1 MSIPTHEEIYR
12 LQQLSRV
19 KNTDKCTSK
28 WLRVVDRFNKEAN
41 MTKKINQYDTCN
53 ELEDFLCKFITWLKK
68 LNGEEYKAESIYNC
82 YASLAR
88 YLKEESV
95 IKPCKIWDQYSFPL
109 AIKTLDGKMK
119 QLQLQ
124 RLGETAQADSLTR
137 QETQQILDH
146 STMNGEDNESLIRR
160 VFFWISLLCDGGLN
174 LEMFIEK
181 NNQRGVRN
189 RNKYGKSTSRKIP
202 IPPDFEGNNYR
213 PIYDILKYKSM
224 RPSEACPSFFLETT
238 RSKADIN
245 KGIWYKKNRMG
256 QNKLGQ
262 MLHQIATL
270 TGIDLSD
277 GRKIVNHSCRRT
289 AIQMLKDGD
298 VPEDDIMEFSGHRSR
313 EGVRTYKSPDEAR
326 KIKNVVSLIP
336 LDLDD
341 IEIEEFEYFPG
352 NWENLNINDS
362 DSDAPDNDGLD
373 EDVYNSSSSEVDSEE
388 NSDYYNTDNVDDN
401 DKLIKKRKALKEID
415 NSNITQKKKK
425 SEAQLEFSKIIIPNT
440 VKDVHFH
447 IHY

>member
-160 VFFWISLLCDGGLN
+160 VFFWISLLCGLRGGDAYKIEDRQLTRRKDGGLN

-181 NNQRGVRN
+181 NNQRG
-189 RNKYGKSTSRKIP
+189 
-202 IPPDFEGNNYR
+202 
-213 PIYDILKYKSM
+213 
-224 RPSEACPSFFLETT
+224 
-238 RSKADIN
+238 
-245 KGIWYKKNRMG
+245 
-256 QNKLGQ
+256 
-262 MLHQIATL
+262 
-270 TGIDLSD
+270 
-277 GRKIVNHSCRRT
+277 
-289 AIQMLKDGD
+289 
-298 VPEDDIMEFSGHRSR
+298 
-313 EGVRTYKSPDEAR
+313 
-326 KIKNVVSLIP
+326 
-336 LDLDD
+336 
-341 IEIEEFEYFPG
+341 
-352 NWENLNINDS
+352 
-362 DSDAPDNDGLD
+362 
-373 EDVYNSSSSEVDSEE
+373 
-388 NSDYYNTDNVDDN
+388 
-401 DKLIKKRKALKEID
+401 
-415 NSNITQKKKK
+415 
-425 SEAQLEFSKIIIPNT
+425 
-440 VKDVHFH
+440 
-447 IHY
+447 